1 MYFRI
6 EKKKIINL
14 LSKFNSYI
22 GKSKNNTILSNI
34 LLILYKKKLKFIV
47 TNLDIEISAYIILD
61 DNNFNYISG
70 STTVNLNKLYD
81 LCRNFSDNENIYF
94 LLLKNRL
101 KIFCLNS
108 LIYLSTLPVN
118 DFPIFKKSILFSKKI
133 SISSFVFR
141 KIISLIYFSIGDQDI
156 FFYLNGMLIEY
167 KKKNLYFVT
176 TDSYRISFYNLKD
189 NFIYSKEDSFSF
201 ILSRNL
207 VLILLKL
214 FDKLNNENVFLEWN
228 NNIIKIIFNNFIIYS
243 SLIDGSFPDYKSII
257 LSTKDYKYIDID
269 VLEFKSCLMR
279 VSVISGSLFSYVTFL
294 FKDNFLYMIN
304 SDSNNNEIK
313 EKISINYFGKNL
325 EISFNIKY
333 ILDIIKS
340 INKDNIIRFFFKDSD
355 SIAKII
361 SLNNKFSIY
370 MLMPIKL

>member
-22 GKSKNNTILSNI
+22 SKSKNNSILSNI

-47 TNLDIEISAYIILD
+47 TSLDIEINAYIFLND
-61 DNNFNYISG
+61 DNFNYISG
-70 STTVNLNKLYD
+70 SVTVNLNKLYE
-81 LCRNFSDNENIYF
+81 LCRNFSNNENIYF
-94 LLLKNRL
+94 LLSKNRL

-108 LIYLSTLPVN
+108 LVYLSILPVN
-118 DFPIFKKSILFSKKI
+118 DFPIFKKDTFLDKSI
-133 SISSFVFR
+133 SIFGFVLK

-167 KKKNLYFVT
+167 KKNNIYFVT

-189 NFIYSKEDSFSF
+189 NFIYNKDDSFSF
-201 ILSRNL
+201 ILSRKL

-214 FDKLNNENVFLEWN
+214 FNDINDDNIFLNWN
-228 NNIIKIIFNNFIIYS
+228 NNIIKITFSNFIIYS
-243 SLIDGSFPDYKSII
+243 SLIDGSFPDYKNII

-269 VLEFKSCLMR
+269 ILEFKNCLMR
-279 VSVISGSLFSYVTFL
+279 VSVISGALFSYVTFL
-294 FKDNFLYMIN
+294 FKKNFLYMISN
-304 SDSNNNEIK
+304 DSNNNEIK
-313 EKISINYFGKNL
+313 EKIFINYFGENL

-340 INKDNIIRFFFKDSD
+340 INKDKKLRFFFKNSD

-361 SLNNKFSIY
+361 SLSNKFAIY